1 MSDHGMNDFSDAP
14 QQGDWGH
21 DSNGDVAN
29 VTSGALQALDHQYI
43 VPPVGGLVRSLHKNR
58 DLFKTEG
65 RKTFDDL
72 KSVDW
77 GSSTNKFETLR
88 TTISTG
94 DSQRQEFLTQ
104 SRRAVGIDP
113 LKWLVGT
120 VIDFLVQTFQP
131 LEDILGLVSGNE
143 ARMRVSANMW
153 QEVGNSM
160 PPISEYM
167 NTTVS
172 GELASWDGDDGQVAR
187 TRIMEAG
194 LLVDGMGYLAYGM
207 NAILG
212 IMASVAE
219 GIRKLIQSLIT
230 SGVVY
235 LIERVAPMMAAS
247 IATFGATAPVAVAM
261 AVAKIAGLVYEAY
274 QAIQAAMQIFQT
286 MSEAMGLVQEIFTI
300 FQPYLEKMIPVPNI
314 DLGI

>member
-1 MSDHGMNDFSDAP
+1 MSDHGMNDFSDSP
-14 QQGDWGH
+14 QQGSWGH

-29 VTSGALQALDHQYI
+29 FGSGALQALDHQYI
-43 VPPVGGLVRSLHKNR
+43 VPPVASMANSWRKHG
-58 DLFKTEG
+58 DLFKSEG

-77 GSSTNKFETLR
+77 GNTDNKFETLR

-104 SRRAVGIDP
+104 ARRAAGIDP

-120 VIDFLVQTFQP
+120 VIDFLIQSFQP

-167 NTTVS
+167 NTTVT
-172 GELASWDGDDGQVAR
+172 GELAEWDGDDGQIAR
-187 TRIMEAG
+187 ARVMEAG
-194 LLVDGMGYLAYGM
+194 LLVDGMGYLAFGM
-207 NAILG
+207 QAILG

-219 GIRKLIQSLIT
+219 GIRKLVQALIT
-230 SGVVY
+230 EGVVH
-235 LIERVAPMMAAS
+235 LIEKVAPMMAAS
-247 IATFGATAPVAVAM
+247 IATFGATAPVAIAM

-286 MSEAMGLVQEIFTI
+286 MSEAMALVQEIFTI
-300 FQPYLEKMIPVPNI
+300 FQPYLDQMIPVPNI